1 MVSLFVL
8 ILIIN
13 YSSVSQLTYSLIKND
28 VLCFET
34 TGKSFELRLPNVF
47 NKSLIKSEYSKS
59 FEEWPE
65 TYSSY
70 MIIIS
75 QLQNNSTRAMTFSLN
90 NFKILPTSTQKI
102 FGLAIQINIF
112 WRKVEAMSQLQ
123 LLLLEILLC

>member
-47 NKSLIKSEYSKS
+47 NKSLI
-59 FEEWPE
+59 

-70 MIIIS
+70 MVIIS

-90 NFKILPTSTQKI
+90 NFKILPTSTRKI

-112 WRKVEAMSQLQ
+112 WRKVETMSQLQ

>member
-34 TGKSFELRLPNVF
+34 TGKSFELRLSNVF
-47 NKSLIKSEYSKS
+47 NKNLIKSEYS
-59 FEEWPE
+59 
-65 TYSSY
+65 
-70 MIIIS
+70 IH
-75 QLQNNSTRAMTFSLN
+75 NSTRAMTFSHN
-90 NFKILPTSTQKI
+90 NFKILPPSTRKM

-112 WRKVEAMSQLQ
+112 WRKVETMSQLQ